1 MNVRW
6 DTGGGALSYSRAAGR
21 SRKTFR
27 PHKRPDDTHPQTA
40 GTDGGGSPTMH
51 RESWIWPEKWCLIW
65 FLCVCAVTQCH
76 LTHSCCVT
84 VTQIHVFFVDIS
96 KIMFLWSNLNV
107 LTSRGQQNKLKHNL
121 TCKYDKCVSG
131 RCVSIQLMM
140 SNIHFTLK
148 FTSNQLWF
156 EHSCAAWTENMT
168 CVQITVNFSSL
179 HAEKTSI
186 KQVAPLIKQ

>member
-40 GTDGGGSPTMH
+40 GTDGGGKSHNAQGELNMA
-51 RESWIWPEKWCLIW
+51 REVMPDS
-65 FLCVCAVTQCH
+65 VCAVTRCH

-186 KQVAPLIKQ
+186 KQVGPLIKQ